1 MNFLLRFLTPYGWQ
15 PWPLA
20 ATLHSCLAATH
31 VTGSIT
37 LHSTTNFR
45 EQIKTII
52 IFWHILIKQQQQKN
66 AITFLQDRNS
76 I

>member
-20 ATLHSCLAATH
+20 ATLHSCLAATR
-31 VTGSIT
+31 VTGFIT
-37 LHSTTNFR
+37 LHSTTNFG

-52 IFWHILIKQQQQKN
+52 IFWHVLIKQQKKN